1 MRLAVISSSAPYG
14 KGESFVI
21 TEANALSEEAV
32 DVLLIPTQ
40 LRPGNPNR
48 FQLHERVSLLAQP
61 SLSLSVVSAFF
72 SLLIQSPAKV
82 LSLFKLVTD
91 TNIWNTVKNY
101 LVLPKAIWLSKQL
114 KQRNIE
120 HIYAHW
126 MTTSATLAMVISRL
140 TGIPWSCT
148 AHRGD
153 IVTNNLLELKCQ
165 DASFVRFISI
175 SGVELARAR
184 AKLNDSKVKILH
196 MGVSV
201 PPVTEQP
208 KPSLVGASRSLFTIL
223 CPANLIPVKGHKY
236 LIEAMSKMK
245 RAEKVR
251 LLLAGDGELR
261 EKLETQA
268 TKLGVAEKIS
278 FLGHV
283 PHNNLITMYENKEV
297 DLVVLPSLDLGNGI
311 HEGIPVSLM
320 EAMSHQV
327 PVISTRT
334 GGIPELL
341 EDSMTG
347 SEFGCLVTAGDSSV
361 LAEEID
367 NMVGCESFCNYWA
380 RSGLTRITE
389 NFNLEINTKR
399 LVDLLSDRR

>member
-1 MRLAVISSSAPYG
+1 MKLAVISSSAPFG

-21 TEANALSEEAV
+21 TEANALAEEAV

-48 FQLHERVSLLAQP
+48 FLVHERVGLLAQP
-61 SLSLSVVSAFF
+61 SLSLNVVAAFF
-72 SLLIQSPAKV
+72 SLLIQSPARV
-82 LSLFKLVTD
+82 LSVFKLVTD
-91 TNIWNTVKNY
+91 TNFWNTVKNY

-114 KQRNIE
+114 KQKNIE

-126 MTTSATLAMVISRL
+126 MTTSATLAMVTSRL

-165 DASFVRFISI
+165 DASFVRFISK
-175 SGVELARAR
+175 SGIELARAR

-201 PPVTEQP
+201 PPVSEQS
-208 KPSLVGASRSLFTIL
+208 KPSLVGSSRSLFTIL

-236 LIEAMSKMK
+236 LIEAISKMK

-261 EKLETQA
+261 EKLENQA

-283 PHNNLITMYENKEV
+283 PHTNLITMYENKEV

-327 PVISTRT
+327 PVISTNT

-341 EDSMTG
+341 QDQESDEKYGSIIIASDSIMLADELDKLIG
-347 SEFGCLVTAGDSSV
+347 SVNYRLELAESGRRRIDSEF
-361 LAEEID
+361 
-367 NMVGCESFCNYWA
+367 
-380 RSGLTRITE
+380 
-389 NFNLEINTKR
+389 NLKKNVNK
-399 LVDLLSDRR
+399 LLQLISEA